1 MRACLRDARRLEC
14 DPGAPVG
21 RACHA
26 PFRSAER
33 TRSLRGGDDITRQES
48 VYARPRRRPR
58 LAAGRA
64 VVRLVLAMACLAA
77 SGEPVLA
84 QSSEGPVV
92 TAVLPFEVHS
102 AKPLDYLETSLA
114 ELLVTRLES
123 SGRILVVES
132 ETVREGLIAVAGE
145 RSETTVRRLA
155 GDLGADWVVAGSLTE
170 LAGRYSLDVKVT
182 PIDARDPTRT
192 LVFTAQD
199 DDELLDR
206 VNELADRVLEVL
218 GTGTPRSQ
226 VAEVRVEGAADEI
239 LEGVAERLRLQ
250 PGTAYESALARDD
263 LRELRDLPGVAAA
276 SFETERTP
284 EGVVVIYRL
293 VPKERLIPQAAL
305 ESGDDR
311 VAEVRIR
318 GNKRIEA
325 NAIRARLE
333 TREGNP
339 FNPALVAGDVREI
352 QALGFFRNVRVL
364 SEDSLD
370 GRIVTFEVE
379 ENPVVRQVSIAGNEN
394 VDGDKI
400 RDSLT
405 ITTGSTLDYPLLF
418 ENRERIVTIYRAE
431 GYYLAQVTYEIEAL
445 QGDSVSIHFEVDE
458 GAKLDLAE
466 IEFTGNEHFSDDELV
481 AGLKTKKRRWYS
493 IVTRFFDRS
502 GTYSEP
508 VFLQD
513 LQTVTERY
521 MNDGYLQVDVGE
533 PDVLVV
539 EDDKGDDEL
548 VVKVPVTEGR
558 QFRVGSVDV
567 QGDTS
572 IDLVALR
579 ERVNLQSGE
588 VFNRSHLTEDVE
600 DLERFYTDRGFFY
613 ASVAPRTK
621 MNEVELTV
629 DVVFAVEKGDLHFI
643 REIEITGN
651 RNTIDPVVRREVQ
664 MVEGELYAQR
674 SVERSKNRIR
684 RLGFFEEVEFEVETT
699 DYAEQLD
706 LDVQVVEKPT
716 GSLSFGAGY
725 STQDSIVVSGS
736 VSQANLF
743 GRGWGVQAAVD
754 WGQQTSRL
762 FFSFYNPYFLGSTWS
777 FRTSFFRTEIEFD
790 QFRENETGV
799 EFGFGHDLNLDGT
812 AHGQVRY
819 SFSSHE
825 IERLTNENATS
836 MVFRELLS
844 DDQTTSLGGLSF
856 VSDTRDD
863 RVAPSDGHVYGG
875 NFEFAGLGG
884 FSTFLRMEGRA
895 IWFTRPPGWLPSWF
909 PFRDESTIVFGLR
922 AGYTLPFNSIDDYS
936 FDLPPALNTASS
948 SELQSLQNID
958 TDLELP
964 LTERYFLGGLGN
976 FQLRGFEART
986 VGPRRTL
993 LKRVGIGGALGLGN
1007 LFTAVGREAGFI
1019 DQDTGA
1025 VSAACVDNGF
1035 NQGDGD
1041 GDCNS
1046 IFDTE
1051 IDDFDDLD
1059 ETDVI
1064 GGNSFFSGTL
1074 EYRFPVSEQL
1084 GLIGIVFLD
1093 FGNAFDETQNMFDVG
1108 EWRWGTGFGLL
1119 WFSPFGP
1126 LQGFVG
1132 FPLDRLEIEDSTVF
1146 EFSVGGAAL

>member
-1 MRACLRDARRLEC
+1 MP
-14 DPGAPVG
+14 PGAAASRILAG
-21 RACHA
+21 CAGGASA
-26 PFRSAER
+26 PRSADLTEFA
-33 TRSLRGGDDITRQES
+33 RSRRGGDDITRHEF
-48 VYARPRRRPR
+48 VHARPQRRRF
-58 LAAGRA
+58 A
-64 VVRLVLAMACLAA
+64 VVRPLLAACLSALALLGASTAA
-77 SGEPVLA
+77 A
-84 QSSEGPVV
+84 QEASAPVV

-102 AKPLDYLETSLA
+102 AKPLGYLETSLA
-114 ELLVTRLES
+114 ELLVTRLEA
-123 SGRILVVES
+123 SGRIRVVES
-132 ETVREGLIAVAGE
+132 EAVQEGLVAFAGE

-155 GDLGADWVVAGSLTE
+155 GDLAADWVVAGSLTE

-182 PIDARDPTRT
+182 PIEAREPTRT
-192 LVFTAQD
+192 LVFTAQN

-206 VNELADRVLEVL
+206 VNELADRVLEIL
-218 GTGTPRSQ
+218 GTGSARAL
-226 VAEVRVEGAADEI
+226 VAEVRVEGASDEV

-250 PGTAYESALARDD
+250 PGTAYQSALARED
-263 LRELRDLPGVAAA
+263 LRDLRDLPGVATA
-276 SFETERTP
+276 SVETERSP
-284 EGVVVIYRL
+284 EGVVVVYRV
-293 VPKERLIPQAAL
+293 VPKERLIPQATL
-305 ESGDDR
+305 ESSDDL
-311 VAEVRIR
+311 VGEVRIR
-318 GNKRIEA
+318 GNMRIEA

-333 TREGNP
+333 TRAGDP
-339 FNPALVAGDVREI
+339 FNPAVVAGDVREI

-364 SEDSLD
+364 SEDGID

-418 ENRERIVTIYRAE
+418 ENRERIGAIYRAE
-431 GYYLAQVTYEIEAL
+431 GYYLAQVTYEIEEL

-458 GAKLDLAE
+458 GAKLDLSE
-466 IEFTGNEHFSDDELV
+466 IEFVGNEYFTDDDLV
-481 AGLKTKKRRWYS
+481 DGLKTKKKRWYS
-493 IVTRFFDRS
+493 IVTKYFDRS

-513 LQTVTERY
+513 LQVVTERY
-521 MNDGYLQVDVGE
+521 MNEGFLQVDVGE
-533 PDVLVV
+533 PDVRVV
-539 EDDKGDDEL
+539 EDDDGDDEL
-548 VVKVPVTEGR
+548 VVRVPIEEGR
-558 QFRVGSVDV
+558 QFRVGAVDV
-567 QGDTS
+567 QGDPS
-572 IDLVALR
+572 IDLTALR
-579 ERVNLQSGE
+579 ERVNLQTGE

-613 ASVAPRTK
+613 ATVAPRTK
-621 MNEVELTV
+621 MNEVDLTV
-629 DVVFAVEKGDLHFI
+629 DVAFAVEKGDLHFI
-643 REIEITGN
+643 REIEVTGN
-651 RNTIDPVVRREVQ
+651 RNTLDTVVRREVQ

-684 RLGFFEEVEFEVETT
+684 RLGFFEEVEFEVEST

-725 STQDSIVVSGS
+725 STQDSLVVSGS
-736 VSQANLF
+736 VSQSNLF
-743 GRGWGVQAAVD
+743 GRGWGVQAAID
-754 WGQQTSRL
+754 WGDETSRL
-762 FFSFYNPYFLGSTWS
+762 FFSFYNPYFLGSSWS
-777 FRTSFFRTEIEFD
+777 FRTSLFRTEIEFNE
-790 QFRENETGV
+790 FREEETGF

-812 AHGQVRY
+812 AHGQIRY
-819 SFSSHE
+819 SYSSHE
-825 IERLTNENATS
+825 IERLTNENATA

-844 DDQTTSLGGLSF
+844 DDQTTSLAGLSF

-863 RVAPSDGHVYGG
+863 RVAPTSGHVYGG

-922 AGYTLPFNSIDDYS
+922 AGYTVPFNSISDWS
-936 FDLPPALNTASS
+936 FSIPTIPTAEG
-948 SELQSLQNID
+948 SEVQPLDNID
-958 TDLELP
+958 TDIELP

-986 VGPRRTL
+986 VGPRRAL
-993 LKRVGIGGALGLGN
+993 LRRTGLIGTGAF
-1007 LFTAVGREAGFI
+1007 FTPVGRTVAFSDGSLDSFCDEGGSLTGF
-1019 DQDTGA
+1019 G
-1025 VSAACVDNGF
+1025 

-1041 GDCNS
+1041 GRCNS
-1046 IFDTE
+1046 LYDTE

-1064 GGNSFFSGTL
+1064 GGNKFFSGSL
-1074 EYRFPVSEQL
+1074 EYRFPLSEQL
-1084 GLIGIVFLD
+1084 GLVGIVFLD
-1093 FGNAFDETQNMFDVG
+1093 FGNAFDEEQSIFDVG
-1108 EWRWGTGFGLL
+1108 EWRWGAGAGVL

-1132 FPLDRLEIEDSTVF
+1132 FPLDKLEIEDSTVF

>member
-1 MRACLRDARRLEC
+1 MHAR
-14 DPGAPVG
+14 GSG
-21 RACHA
+21 RPILC
-26 PFRSAER
+26 SGL
-33 TRSLRGGDDITRQES
+33 RSL
-48 VYARPRRRPR
+48 P
-58 LAAGRA
+58 
-64 VVRLVLAMACLAA
+64 LVLFLWIAA
-77 SGEPVLA
+77 SAAA
-84 QSSEGPVV
+84 QSADSRVV

-102 AKPLDYLETSLA
+102 AKAIDYLETSLA

-123 SGRILVVES
+123 SGRIEVVES
-132 ETVREGLIAVAGE
+132 EAVREGLVAVAGE

-155 GDLGADWVVAGSLTE
+155 GDVGAAWVVAGSLTE

-182 PIDARDPTRT
+182 PIDAREPTRT
-192 LVFTAQD
+192 LVFTAQN

-218 GTGTPRSQ
+218 GTGTPRAQ
-226 VAEVRVEGAADEI
+226 VAEVRVEGASGEI
-239 LEGVAERLRLQ
+239 LEGVAERLRLK
-250 PGTAYESALARDD
+250 PGVSYQSALARDD
-263 LRELRDLPGVAAA
+263 LRELRDLPGIAAA
-276 SFETERTP
+276 NVETERTP

-293 VPKERLIPQAAL
+293 VPKERLIPQLAL
-305 ESGDDR
+305 ESSTDR
-311 VAEVRIR
+311 IHQVVIR

-333 TREGNP
+333 TREGEP

-364 SEDSLD
+364 SEESID
-370 GRIVTFEVE
+370 GRVVTFEVD

-418 ENRERIVTIYRAE
+418 ENRERVGAIYRAE
-431 GYYLAQVTYEIEAL
+431 GYYLAQVTYEIEEL
-445 QGDSVSIHFEVDE
+445 QGDSVSIHFEVEE
-458 GAKLDLAE
+458 GAKLDLTE
-466 IEFTGNEHFSDDELV
+466 IEFVGNEHFSDEDLIQ
-481 AGLKTKKRRWYS
+481 GLKTKKRRWWS
-493 IVTRFFDRS
+493 IVTKYFDSS

-513 LQTVTERY
+513 LQKVTERY
-521 MNDGYLQVDVGE
+521 MNDGFLQVDVGE
-533 PDVLVV
+533 PNVRVV
-539 EDDKGDDEL
+539 EDDDGDEEL
-548 VVKVPVTEGR
+548 VVRVPVEEGR
-558 QFRVGSVDV
+558 QFQVGSVDV
-567 QGDTS
+567 EGDQS
-572 IDLVALR
+572 IDLDALR

-588 VFNRSHLTEDVE
+588 VFNRSHLSEDVE

-621 MNEVELTV
+621 MNEAELTV
-629 DVVFAVEKGDLHFI
+629 DVSFAVEKGDLHFI

-651 RNTIDPVVRREVQ
+651 RNTVDPVVRREVQ

-674 SVERSKNRIR
+674 SVERSRNRIN
-684 RLGFFEEVEFEVETT
+684 RLGFFEAVEFEVEST
-699 DYAEQLD
+699 DYEEQLD

-736 VSQANLF
+736 VSQSNLF
-743 GRGWGVQAAVD
+743 GRGWGVQASVD
-754 WGQQTSRL
+754 WGAETSRI
-762 FFSFYNPYFLGSTWS
+762 FFSLYNPYFLGSTWS
-777 FRTSFFRTEIEFD
+777 LRTSLFRTSIEFNE
-790 QFRENETGV
+790 FKEEETGF

-819 SFSSHE
+819 SFASHE
-825 IERLTNENATS
+825 IERLTNQNATA

-844 DDQTTSLGGLSF
+844 DNQTTSLAGLSF
-856 VSDTRDD
+856 VSDTRND
-863 RVAPSDGHVYGG
+863 RVAPTDGHVYGG

-922 AGYTLPFNSIDDYS
+922 AGYTVPFNTISDWSFSIPTPS
-936 FDLPPALNTASS
+936 TAAG
-948 SELQSLQNID
+948 SEVQPLDNID
-958 TDLELP
+958 VDLELP

-986 VGPRRTL
+986 VGPRRAQLRRTGL
-993 LKRVGIGGALGLGN
+993 IGTGALFTPVGRSIGFSGGAIDSFCDDSAGSFTSLG
-1007 LFTAVGREAGFI
+1007 
-1019 DQDTGA
+1019 
-1025 VSAACVDNGF
+1025 

-1041 GDCNS
+1041 GDCNKLTDS
-1046 IFDTE
+1046 A

-1064 GGNSFFSGTL
+1064 GGNSFISGTL

-1084 GLIGIVFLD
+1084 GLVGIVFLD
-1093 FGNAFDETQNMFDVG
+1093 FGNAFDENNHIFDVG
-1108 EWRWGTGFGLL
+1108 QYRWGAGAGLL

-1126 LQGFVG
+1126 LQGFIG

-1146 EFSVGGAAL
+1146 EFSVGGSTL

>member
-1 MRACLRDARRLEC
+1 M
-14 DPGAPVG
+14 
-21 RACHA
+21 H
-26 PFRSAER
+26 
-33 TRSLRGGDDITRQES
+33 
-48 VYARPRRRPR
+48 ARPGCRP
-58 LAAGRA
+58 AQAGGGSIFQ
-64 VVRLVLAMACLAA
+64 LVLAALCVAALGGTAMAQP
-77 SGEPVLA
+77 SDD
-84 QSSEGPVV
+84 PVV

-102 AKPLDYLETSLA
+102 AKPISYLETSLA

-123 SGRILVVES
+123 SGRVRVVES
-132 ETVREGLIAVAGE
+132 EAIREGLVAVAGE
-145 RSETTVRRLA
+145 RSETTVRRIA
-155 GDLGADWVVAGSLTE
+155 GDVGADWVVAGSLTE

-182 PIDARDPTRT
+182 PIDARQPTRT

-218 GTGTPRSQ
+218 GTGTPRAL
-226 VAEVRVEGAADEI
+226 VAEVRVEGADEEVI
-239 LEGVAERLRLQ
+239 KGVVERLRLKAGSPYQ
-250 PGTAYESALARDD
+250 SALARDD
-263 LRELRDLPGVAAA
+263 LRDLRDLPGVAAA
-276 SFETERTP
+276 SVDTERSP
-284 EGVVVIYRL
+284 EGVVVVYRL
-293 VPKERLIPQAAL
+293 VPKDRLIPQLAL
-305 ESGDDR
+305 ESSDDR

-318 GNKRIEA
+318 GNQRIEA

-333 TREGNP
+333 TREGEP
-339 FNPALVAGDVREI
+339 FNPAIVAGDVREI

-364 SEDSLD
+364 SEESID
-370 GRIVTFEVE
+370 GRIVIFDVE

-418 ENRERIVTIYRAE
+418 ENRERIGAIYRAE
-431 GYYLAQVTYEIEAL
+431 GYYLARVSYEIEEL

-466 IEFTGNEHFSDDELV
+466 IEFVGNEYLSDEDLV
-481 AGLKTKKRRWYS
+481 DGLKTKKRRWYS
-493 IVTRFFDRS
+493 FVTKYFDRS

-513 LQTVTERY
+513 LQGVTERY
-521 MNDGYLQVDVGE
+521 MNEGYLQVDVGE
-533 PDVLVV
+533 PDVRVV
-539 EDDKGDDEL
+539 EDDGGDEEL
-548 VVKVPVTEGR
+548 VVRVPVEEGR

-572 IDLVALR
+572 IDLAALR

-613 ASVAPRTK
+613 ASVAPRTT
-621 MNEVELTV
+621 MNEAELTV
-629 DVVFAVEKGDLHFI
+629 DVAFAVEKGDLHFI
-643 REIEITGN
+643 REIEIIGN
-651 RNTIDPVVRREVQ
+651 RNTVDPVIRREVQ

-684 RLGFFEEVEFEVETT
+684 RLGFFEEVEFEVEST

-725 STQDSIVVSGS
+725 STQDSIVLSGS
-736 VSQANLF
+736 VSQSNLF

-754 WGQQTSRL
+754 WGSQTSRI
-762 FFSFYNPYFLGSTWS
+762 FFSFYNPYWLGSTWS
-777 FRTSFFRTEIEFD
+777 LRTTLFRTDIEFNE
-790 QFRENETGV
+790 FSEEETGF

-825 IERLTNENATS
+825 IERLSNENATA

-844 DDQTTSLGGLSF
+844 DDQTTSLAGLSF

-863 RVAPSDGHVYGG
+863 RVAPTDGHVYGG

-884 FSTFLRMEGRA
+884 FATFLRMEGRS

-922 AGYTLPFNSIDDYS
+922 AGYTLPLNSISDWTFS
-936 FDLPPALNTASS
+936 IPTPQTGPG
-948 SELQSLQNID
+948 SEVQPIDNID

-986 VGPRRTL
+986 VGPRRAL
-993 LKRVGIGGALGLGN
+993 LRRTGLIGTGS
-1007 LFTAVGREAGFI
+1007 LFTPVGRSIGIADGAIDAFCDDAGSI
-1019 DQDTGA
+1019 
-1025 VSAACVDNGF
+1025 SGF
-1035 NQGDGD
+1035 GNQGDGD
-1041 GDCNS
+1041 GSCNS
-1046 IFDTE
+1046 LSDTE

-1064 GGNSFFSGTL
+1064 GGNKFFTGSL

-1084 GLIGIVFLD
+1084 GLIGIAFLD
-1093 FGNAFDETQNMFDVG
+1093 FGNAFDESQSLFDVG
-1108 EWRWGTGFGLL
+1108 EWRWGAGLGLL

-1132 FPLDRLEIEDSTVF
+1132 FPLDKLEIEDGAVF